1 MTLAIMPR
9 MMLVILKISTVIR
22 PSFSFSLSPSV
33 QQLPQQ
39 IQNWQ
44 NYSNTTTKTNFGS
57 VYRRRANHE
66 LKHCRDVYVRVWCV
80 TTLVCAASSWM
91 RFFFPVDVFSFSAI
105 FCSRERNMLLLQY
118 STCTNRASHQNDIG
132 IFDIGCRRTC
142 RAWNGQ
148 GSREELF

>member
-22 PSFSFSLSPSV
+22 PSFSLSPSV

-105 FCSRERNMLLLQY
+105 FCSRER
-118 STCTNRASHQNDIG
+118 G
-132 IFDIGCRRTC
+132 ICYYYNIQLAPTEHPSKRHRHFRYRM
-142 RAWNGQ
+142 
-148 GSREELF
+148 